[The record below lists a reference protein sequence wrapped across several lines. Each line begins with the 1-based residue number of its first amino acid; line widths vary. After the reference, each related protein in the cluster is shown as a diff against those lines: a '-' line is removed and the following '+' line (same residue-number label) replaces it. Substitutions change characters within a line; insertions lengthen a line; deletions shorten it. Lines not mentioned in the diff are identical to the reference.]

1 MDNTTSE
8 LDRYLKSTP
17 KSKALWEDAKN
28 FLPGGDSRNS
38 IFWAPYPIFVDSAK
52 GCHVI
57 DSDGTDRLD
66 FIGTMT
72 TLLNAP
78 GNTHMI
84 DLADARGVI
93 AVILEMLR
101 PRRSVANLWARTF
114 ISQNTCRMRIIATHK

>member
-8 LDRYLKSTP
+8 IDRYLQSTP

-38 IFWAPYPIFVDSAK
+38 IFWAPYPIFVDSAN

-72 TLLNAP
+72 TLILGHSP
-78 GNTHMI
+78 KPVV
-84 DLADARGVI
+84 DAVEQQM
-93 AVILEMLR
+93 V
-101 PRRSVANLWARTF
+101 
-114 ISQNTCRMRIIATHK
+114 